1 MQKNCRHFSDV
12 RPERIGAF
20 PREGKQFSQPARSRK
35 LLDHV
40 RDVLRVNHYSVRT
53 EEAYVGWIRRFILFH
68 NKSHPREMGALEVEL
83 FLTHL
88 AVGENVSSSTQKQ
101 ALNALVFL
109 YHRVLQK
116 PLGQFRDIERPKR
129 PQRRPLVLSKA
140 EVERLLAVM
149 TGTHQLIATL
159 LFGTGMRLLEC
170 LRLRVKDVDLVLNQ
184 IAIRDGKGWK
194 DRVTMLPQRIKP
206 VLEAQLRRVREI
218 HSADLIAGHG
228 RVYLPEALSR
238 KFPNANRQLAWQYV
252 FPAPTLSKDPRTGEI
267 GRHHLHENSVQKA
280 VNKAVRLARLVKPA
294 TCHTLRHSFATELL
308 TCGYDIRTVQELLGH
323 KDVSTTMIYTHVLNK
338 PGIGVKSPLD

>member
-1 MQKNCRHFSDV
+1 MQKSDRHFGAV
-12 RPERIGAF
+12 GCVKIGGFAV
-20 PREGKQFSQPARSRK
+20 EEKQNYAPAPPRK

-40 RDVLRVNHYSVRT
+40 RDVLRVNHYARRT

-68 NKSHPREMGALEVEL
+68 GKKHPRDMGALEVEL

-116 PLGQFRDIERPKR
+116 RLGQFRDIERPKR

-170 LRLRVKDVDLVLNQ
+170 LRLRVKDVDLALNQ
-184 IAIRDGKGWK
+184 IVVRDGKGWK

-206 VLEAQLRRVREI
+206 VLEAHLRRVREI
-218 HSADLIAGHG
+218 HASDLSTGHG

-238 KFPNANRQLAWQYV
+238 KFPNANRQWTWQYV

-280 VNKAVRLARLVKPA
+280 LSKAVRLARLTKPA
-294 TCHTLRHSFATELL
+294 TCHTLRHSFATALL
-308 TCGYDIRTVQELLGH
+308 GSGYDIRTVQELLGH